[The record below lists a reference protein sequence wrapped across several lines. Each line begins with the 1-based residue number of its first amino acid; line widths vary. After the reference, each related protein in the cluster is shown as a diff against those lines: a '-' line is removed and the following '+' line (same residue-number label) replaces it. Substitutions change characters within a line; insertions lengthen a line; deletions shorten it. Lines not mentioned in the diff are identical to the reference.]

1 MRTKMDKNIYS
12 EIAEVI
18 QEVNFLNFFQQFL
31 FKIKIQ

>member
-18 QEVNFLNFFQQFL
+18 QEVNFLNFFHQFL